1 MGMAKDIKSQTVD
14 RLHRL
19 EGQLRGI
26 ERLVDQNQSLP
37 MILQQLQAVSSAVRS
52 LMVTLVEDR
61 LVQKE
66 DGSITVTQEEAN
78 WVKRLL
84 R

>member
-1 MGMAKDIKSQTVD
+1 MAKDIQSQTVD

-26 ERLVDQNQSLP
+26 ERLVDQNRPLP
-37 MILQQLQAVSSAVRS
+37 VILQQLQAVGAAVRS
-52 LMVTLVEDR
+52 LMVILVEDR
-61 LVQKE
+61 LQQRE
-66 DGSITVTQEEAN
+66 DGTIAVTHEESG
-78 WVKRLL
+78 WIKKLL